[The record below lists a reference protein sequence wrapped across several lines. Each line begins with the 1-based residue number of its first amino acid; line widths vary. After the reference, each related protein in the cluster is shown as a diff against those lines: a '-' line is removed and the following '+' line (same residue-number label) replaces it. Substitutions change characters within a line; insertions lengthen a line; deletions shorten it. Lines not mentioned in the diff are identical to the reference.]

1 MRWIVLVFSMLVLVA
16 CGNDENL
23 NSAPNSPDGGTPD
36 GGEPAPPKPEGGLPL
51 LGSDCDPMVPD
62 DPTGQSYCGLPF
74 PSNVY
79 LLDDPT
85 GKNPSGKSV
94 RFGETTLPKPANLD
108 EPCRP
113 DLLYDHDGFSTAQ
126 APMTHLPRASADGCA
141 TPHDL
146 ERSLDDDSPTVL
158 LEAETGRR
166 VPHWVDV
173 DTQTK
178 NDGSAD
184 KPDQRL
190 VMLRPAE
197 RLKDGTRY
205 IVAIRDMHDVDGVLI
220 QPSAVFRALRDSE
233 KLAKGTPS
241 EVWSVYARRDL
252 YTDIFQRLDKANVDK
267 SNLQIAWDYTTASK
281 ENTSGPMIDMR
292 DQALS
297 LVGDDGPTFTVE
309 SVTEYTA
316 AENPRVLRRIELI
329 MDLPVF
335 LTTASIQYDSKKPL
349 DRLNFGSDG
358 KLVHNGSMPW
368 KLLVVV
374 PRSVESGEKHG
385 LLQNGHGLFG
395 SRFEGANGY
404 LAEMANRHHWIAFAT
419 NLFGFDEDSVSL
431 AADGLFGR
439 CDILK
444 SFPER
449 QVQGMVNQLLAM
461 RMMMGRVAKDG
472 IKDAQGKV
480 VLDSAWIDPSVRAY
494 RGDSQGGIMGAVYMS
509 VSTDVTRGLLGE
521 PGMPYNLLL
530 PRSVDFDSYAVA
542 LNVGFGFDG
551 VASQLVLGLAQ
562 MSWDKSEPSGFAPYM
577 TDDPFPNTPPHHVL
591 LHVGRGDHQVTTYGA
606 HILARAIG
614 AAQLESD
621 DALQPVWDSYYGIDQ
636 VKAPIENRSLLVEYE
651 FGLAENPDDNQP
663 NEDGCDPHDR
673 VRVLDPSYDQ
683 PDQFFRT
690 GVVDWFCKGACNC
703 SDSASPDPD
712 EEGGCDASFVDQC
725 E

>member
-23 NSAPNSPDGGTPD
+23 DTAPNSPDGGNPD
-36 GGEPAPPKPEGGLPL
+36 GGEIAPPKPDGGLPL

-94 RFGETTLPKPANLD
+94 RFGETTLPKPANID
-108 EPCRP
+108 EPCRAE
-113 DLLYDHDGFSTAQ
+113 LLYDHDGFSTAQ
-126 APMTHLPRASADGCA
+126 APMTHLARASTDGCA

-146 ERSLDDDSPTVL
+146 ERSLEDDSPTVL

-173 DTQTK
+173 DTQTQ
-178 NDGSAD
+178 NDGSDD

-197 RLKDGTRY
+197 RLKDGKRY
-205 IVAIRDMHDVDGVLI
+205 IVALRDMLDVDGKLI
-220 QPSAVFRALRDSE
+220 EPSPVFRALRDGE
-233 KLAKGTPS
+233 KLANGTPA
-241 EVWSVYARRDL
+241 EVWSVYARREL
-252 YTDIFQRLDKANVDK
+252 YKDIFQRLDEAGVDQ
-267 SNLQIAWDYTTASK
+267 SNLQIAWDYTTATK
-281 ENTSGPMIDMR
+281 ENTSGPMLDMR
-292 DQALS
+292 DQALA

-329 MDLPVF
+329 LDLPVF
-335 LTTASIQYDSKKPL
+335 LTTATLQYDSKKPL
-349 DRLNFGSDG
+349 DRLNFGEDG

-368 KLLVVV
+368 KLLIVV

-419 NLFGFDEDSVSL
+419 NLFGFDEDSVAL

-472 IKDAQGKV
+472 IEDAQGKL
-480 VLDSAWIDPSVRAY
+480 VLDPAWIDPSVRAY

-542 LNVGFGFDG
+542 LNIGFGFNG

-562 MSWDKSEPSGFAPYM
+562 MSWDKSEPSGFAAYM
-577 TDDPFPNTPPHHVL
+577 TDDPFPNTPPHYVL

-621 DALQPVWDSYYGIDQ
+621 DAAQPVWDSYYGIDQ
-636 VKAPIENRSLLVEYE
+636 VKAPIENRSLLVEYD
-651 FGLAENPDDNQP
+651 FGLAANPEDNQP
-663 NEDGCDPHDR
+663 NSDGCDPHDR